1 VRQPGRLRC
10 LALLLAVTALL
21 AAPAVARAGT
31 DPNALITPASMTS
44 PPPGRHLTGNQAL
57 AIANAVPKIVK
68 LRREHPGAYTLVFTQ
83 GPTSWVVNTFAAKT
97 RRWIG
102 TVTIEDA
109 TGKVQQAW
117 TGYQAVWAMTRGNAR
132 AFGRSV
138 NALYVWI
145 PLCVL
150 FIAPF
155 LPWRRRPGWLQL
167 DLLVLLLFSVS
178 LAFFNHGRIGLS
190 TPLIY
195 PLMLYLLVRML
206 LVARRGERPEPLRL
220 LVPVRWLAVG
230 LVVLTVFRVGFNVT
244 SSNTIDVGFAGVIGA
259 HDVAT
264 GKPIYGNF
272 PSNNSA
278 GDTYGP
284 VAYYAY
290 LPFERTIG
298 WSGNWDA
305 LPAAHAAAIAFD
317 LLTMLGLFLLG
328 RRVRGPTLGIVL
340 AYAWAAYPF
349 TLYALASN
357 SNDSLVAMLLVGALL
372 VAGSAPAR
380 GAMAALAGLTKFA
393 PLALAPLFAR
403 TPLDVPRSRVALQR
417 SGTQTLLLYAAA
429 FAAVAAVA
437 MIPVLYGGG
446 GWHTFWQRTIVF
458 QRDRRTW
465 ADVAGTPLTIWGLWF
480 LPGILHTAAQGA
492 AVGLALAVGV
502 WPRRRTLAQVA
513 ALGAA
518 VVIAVELTTNYWFY
532 LYIVWFF
539 PFAILGLLGRYG
551 ARPSREPLDAGDSGS
566 AAISAEAI
574 RGGKQQLLDP
584 VGA

>member
-1 VRQPGRLRC
+1 VRHPGRLRS
-10 LALLLAVTALL
+10 LAPLLAVLALL
-21 AAPAVARAGT
+21 AAPTAALAAN
-31 DPNALITPASMTS
+31 DPNALVTPASMTS
-44 PPPGRHLTGNQAL
+44 PPPGRHLTGDRAL

-68 LRREHPGAYTLVFTQ
+68 LRREHRGSYTLVFTQ
-83 GPTSWVVNTFAAKT
+83 GSTNWVVNTFAAKT
-97 RRWIG
+97 KRWIG
-102 TVTIEDA
+102 TVTIDDT

-117 TGYQAVWAMTRGNAR
+117 TGYQAVWAMTRGNPR

-138 NALYVWI
+138 NALYVWV

-155 LPWRRRPGWLQL
+155 LPWRRRPGWLHL
-167 DLLVLLLFSVS
+167 DLLVLLAFSVS

-195 PLMLYLLVRML
+195 PLMIYLLVRML
-206 LVARRGERPEPLRL
+206 LVARRGPLAEPLRL

-230 LVVLTVFRVGFNVT
+230 LVLLTVFRVGFNVT
-244 SSNTIDVGFAGVIGA
+244 GSNVIDVGFAGVIGA

-272 PSNNSA
+272 PGNNSA

-284 VAYYAY
+284 VAYYSY

-340 AYAWAAYPF
+340 AYAWASYPF

-357 SNDSLVAMLLVGALL
+357 SNDSLVAMLLVGVLL

-380 GAMAALAGLTKFA
+380 GALAALAGLTKFA

-403 TPLDVPRSRVALQR
+403 TPSDAPRGRVALQR
-417 SGTQTLLLYAAA
+417 TGTQTLLLYAGA
-429 FAAVAAVA
+429 FAVVAAAV

-465 ADVAGTPLTIWGLWF
+465 GDVPGTPLTIWGLWF
-480 LPGILHTAAQGA
+480 LPGILHTLAQLG

-502 WPRRRTLAQVA
+502 WPRRRTLVQVA

-518 VVIAVELTTNYWFY
+518 VVIALQMTTNYWFY

-539 PFAILGLLGRYG
+539 PFAIFGLLGRYG
-551 ARPSREPLDAGDSGS
+551 ARPRPEPLDLGASRG
-566 AAISAEAI
+566 AAISAQAL
-574 RGGKQQLLDP
+574 RGGEQELLDP

>member
-1 VRQPGRLRC
+1 MRS
-10 LALLLAVTALL
+10 LALLLALAALL
-21 AAPAVARAGT
+21 AAPMAADAAN

-44 PPPGRHLTGNQAL
+44 PPPGRHLTGNRAL
-57 AIANAVPKIVK
+57 AIANAVPKLVK
-68 LRREHPGAYTLVFTQ
+68 LRREHPGAYALVFTQ
-83 GPTSWVVNTFAAKT
+83 GPANWVVNTFTAKT
-97 RRWIG
+97 KRWIG
-102 TVTIEDA
+102 TVTIDDA
-109 TGKVQQAW
+109 SGKVQQAW

-138 NALYVWI
+138 NALYVWV
-145 PLCVL
+145 PMCVL

-167 DLLVLLLFSVS
+167 DLLVLLSFSVS

-195 PLMLYLLVRML
+195 PLLLYLLVRML
-206 LVARRGERPEPLRL
+206 LVARRGPLAEPLRL
-220 LVPVRWLAVG
+220 LVPVRWLTVG
-230 LVVLTVFRVGFNVT
+230 LVLLTIFRVVFNIT
-244 SSNTIDVGFAGVIGA
+244 SSNVIDVGFAGVIGA
-259 HDVAT
+259 HNVAT
-264 GKPIYGNF
+264 GKAIYGNF

-328 RRVRGPTLGIVL
+328 RRVRGPTMGIVL
-340 AYAWAAYPF
+340 AYAWASYPF

-357 SNDSLVAMLLVGALL
+357 SNDALVALLLVGVLL
-372 VAGSAPAR
+372 VAGSAPVR
-380 GAMAALAGLTKFA
+380 GGMAALAGLSKFA

-403 TPLDVPRSRVALQR
+403 TPIDAPRGRVALQR
-417 SGTQTLLLYAAA
+417 SGAQTLALYGGA
-429 FAAVAAVA
+429 FLAVAAVA
-437 MIPVLYGGG
+437 MVPVLYGGG

-465 ADVAGTPLTIWGLWF
+465 ADVGGTPLTIWGLWD
-480 LPGILHTAAQGA
+480 LTGILQTLAQLF
-492 AVGLALAVGV
+492 AVGLALAVGF

-518 VVIAVELTTNYWFY
+518 VVIALQMTTNYWFY

-539 PFAILGLLGRYG
+539 PFAIVGLLGRYG
-551 ARPSREPLDAGDSGS
+551 ARPRLDPLDLASPGG
-566 AAISAEAI
+566 AAISEAV
-574 RGGKQQLLDP
+574 GSGKQQLLDP

>member
-1 VRQPGRLRC
+1 MRHPGRFRSP
-10 LALLLAVTALL
+10 ALLLAVLALL
-21 AAPAVARAGT
+21 AAPVAAHAAN
-31 DPNALITPASMTS
+31 DPNALVTPPSMTA
-44 PPPGRHLTGNQAL
+44 PPAGRHLTGNRAL
-57 AIANAVPKIVK
+57 AIADAVPKIVK
-68 LRREHPGAYTLVFTQ
+68 LRREHPGTYQLVFTQ
-83 GPTSWVVNTFAAKT
+83 GSSNWVVNTFANKT
-97 RRWIG
+97 KRWIG
-102 TVTIEDA
+102 TVTIDDA
-109 TGKVQQAW
+109 SGKVQQAW

-138 NALYVWI
+138 NALYVWV
-145 PLCVL
+145 PLCLL
-150 FIAPF
+150 FALPF

-167 DLLVLLLFSVS
+167 DVLVLLSFSIS

-195 PLMLYLLVRML
+195 PPMLYLLVRML
-206 LVARRGERPEPLRL
+206 VIARRGPLAEPLRL

-230 LVVLTVFRVGFNVT
+230 LVLLTVFRVGFNVT
-244 SSNTIDVGFAGVIGA
+244 SSNVIDVGFAGVIGA

-264 GKPIYGNF
+264 GKPIYGGF
-272 PSNNSA
+272 PANNSA

-317 LLTMLGLFLLG
+317 LLTLLGLFLLG

-357 SNDSLVAMLLVGALL
+357 SNDALVPMLLVGALL

-380 GAMAALAGLTKFA
+380 GALAALAGLTKFA

-403 TPLDVPRSRVALQR
+403 TPVDAPRSRVALQR
-417 SGTQTLLLYAAA
+417 SGAQTLALYAGA
-429 FAAVAAVA
+429 FAAVTAVA

-465 ADVAGTPLTIWGLWF
+465 GDVPGTPLTIWGLWF
-480 LPGILHTAAQGA
+480 LPGILHTLAQLG

-518 VVIAVELTTNYWFY
+518 VLIAVELTTNYWFY
-532 LYIVWFF
+532 LYLVWFF
-539 PFAILGLLGRYG
+539 PFALFGLFGRYG
-551 ARPSREPLDAGDSGS
+551 ARPRREPLDSDDAG
-566 AAISAEAI
+566 ATLSAEAL